1 MALTAKGRA
10 FAQAVLDGMTNRDAA
25 IHAGYSEKS
34 ASTKGAMLAKDPEII
49 EYINKLNNKSASAQ
63 NSPKSASKSASK
75 SATPLKPVQVERI
88 EPEVEQPK
96 SQFVGRDEIAI
107 GSKDDP
113 LEYLKS
119 VWTDECEDQE
129 LRLAAARAALPY
141 VHGKVSE
148 KGKKETRADEARNIA
163 QGASKFAT
171 RAARKTYS

>member
-1 MALTAKGRA
+1 MALTAKSKA
-10 FAQAVLDGMTNRDAA
+10 FAQAVLDGMSNRDAA

-34 ASTKGAMLAKDPEII
+34 ASTKGSMLSKDPDVI
-49 EYINKLNNKSASAQ
+49 EYINKLKSKSASE
-63 NSPKSASKSASK
+63 NSEPKSASLPKVVQAVKIKPECEEASG
-75 SATPLKPVQVERI
+75 E
-88 EPEVEQPK
+88 
-96 SQFVGRDEIAI
+96 FVGRDEIPI

-119 VWTDECEDQE
+119 VWTNELEERE

>member
-34 ASTKGAMLAKDPEII
+34 ASTKGAMLSKDPDII
-49 EYINKLNNKSASAQ
+49 EYINKLKNKSASEQ
-63 NSPKSASKSASK
+63 DSPKSASK

-119 VWTDECEDQE
+119 VWTNECEDHE

>member
-1 MALTAKGRA
+1 MALTAKSKA
-10 FAQAVLDGMTNRDAA
+10 FAQAVLDGMSNRDAA

-34 ASTKGAMLAKDPEII
+34 ASTKGSMLSKDPDVI
-49 EYINKLNNKSASAQ
+49 EYINKLKSKSASE
-63 NSPKSASKSASK
+63 NSEPKSASLPKV
-75 SATPLKPVQVERI
+75 VQAVKI
-88 EPEVEQPK
+88 EPEYEEA
-96 SQFVGRDEIAI
+96 SGEFVGRDEIPI

-119 VWTDECEDQE
+119 VWTNELEEQE